1 MSSLAIKFD
10 PTVGPVLPV
19 TIMTVNADGS
29 PTQIVG
35 DQNDMHV
42 FNGLL
47 DTGASRTCISA
58 RVVSNVALVPTG
70 KIQIL
75 GVTGTKLVN
84 EYRFGIGF
92 LIAQA
97 PQPAGEITSQWEMM
111 PIHGSFFDGS
121 GSGFDVL
128 IGRDILCQGVFTM
141 SFDGHVTFSR

>member
-1 MSSLAIKFD
+1 
-10 PTVGPVLPV
+10 
-19 TIMTVNADGS
+19 MTVNADGS

-47 DTGASRTCISA
+47 DTGASRTCMSV
-58 RVVSNVALVPTG
+58 REVSNVSLVLTG

-75 GVTGTKLVN
+75 RVTGTKLIN

-92 LIAQA
+92 LIAKA
-97 PQPAGEITSQWEMM
+97 PQPTAEITSQWEMM

-128 IGRDILCQGVFTM
+128 IGRDFLCQGIITM
-141 SFDGHVTFSR
+141 SFDDHVTFSR

>member
-1 MSSLAIKFD
+1 MSSLAIQFD

-35 DQNDMHV
+35 HQNDMHV

-70 KIQIL
+70 KIQIF
-75 GVTGTKLVN
+75 GVTGTK
-84 EYRFGIGF
+84 
-92 LIAQA
+92 A
-97 PQPAGEITSQWEMM
+97 S
-111 PIHGSFFDGS
+111 
-121 GSGFDVL
+121 
-128 IGRDILCQGVFTM
+128 
-141 SFDGHVTFSR
+141 

>member
-1 MSSLAIKFD
+1 
-10 PTVGPVLPV
+10 
-19 TIMTVNADGS
+19 MTVNADGS

-58 RVVSNVALVPTG
+58 RVVSNVGLVPTG
-70 KIQIL
+70 KVQIL
-75 GVTGTKLVN
+75 GVTGAKLVN

-97 PQPAGEITSQWEMM
+97 SQPTGEITSQWEMM
-111 PIHGSFFDGS
+111 PIHGSFFD
-121 GSGFDVL
+121 VL
-128 IGRDILCQGVFTM
+128 VGRDILCQGVFTM